1 MRRPGCYCQRCQR
14 CRVRGERFAA
24 IDRHP
29 QLALEGGSPVVEARG
44 FDDRAAAVAYARRR
58 SELGTP
64 CDVFDAWGE
73 LIYTNEMALG
83 VAS

>member
-1 MRRPGCYCQRCQR
+1 
-14 CRVRGERFAA
+14 VRGERFAA

-44 FDDRAAAVAYARRR
+44 FDDRAAAVSYARRR

-73 LIYTNEMALG
+73 LIYTREMDVDQSRAQRGLFAFEA
-83 VAS
+83 VRS